1 MNTGTSFL
9 HRELR
14 ALREAEVQDRIR
26 SQRKKLD
33 AFENLEWFQT
43 RPNTLIPYRRGQWG
57 RASRCG
63 TLERTRVRMD
73 RLRLEIEA
81 LEASLRRGIR
91 VDGPS
96 FNVGGGQ

>member
-14 ALREAEVQDRIR
+14 ALREAEV
-26 SQRKKLD
+26 RKRLEQLRGK
-33 AFENLEWFQT
+33 FNQVENLVWCLEGNAGPLRYPSPRWE
-43 RPNTLIPYRRGQWG
+43 
-57 RASRCG
+57 RALRDG
-63 TLERTRVRMD
+63 TLERTRARMD

-91 VDGPS
+91 VDVPGFS
-96 FNVGGGQ
+96 LGGGQ